1 MIGHEFVSSQLIA
14 GKPPRAVFLD
24 LEGNPDPHE
33 LYPVVIVAKH
43 DFDFRFVRSL
53 RVFVSGIDSEA
64 VYKIVQAVL
73 RFSPA
78 RVIANYLETSPIIV
92 WDSEV
97 DA

>member
-1 MIGHEFVSSQLIA
+1 MIGHEFVNAQLLA
-14 GKPPRAVFLD
+14 GKTPKAVFLD
-24 LEGNPDPHE
+24 LEGKPDADE
-33 LYPVVIVAKH
+33 LYPVIIVAKH

-53 RVFVSGIDSEA
+53 RVFVSGIDAEA

-73 RFSPA
+73 RFSPS